1 LRVLRFGKNN
11 FTNASKDACA
21 PVFLEM
27 EKTEVLQIIE
37 AKKLVP
43 VIRTSNLDEAR
54 TAVEVLALAGFEVF
68 EITLTIP
75 NATELIRELSE
86 KHSDILLGAGTV
98 LNAEQAKNC
107 IESGAKFIVSPAFD
121 LETVK
126 FCNAENIA
134 VMPGALTPTEVFSA
148 WKSGADVVK
157 VFPSDALGGAKY
169 VKTLKSVFPHIKIM
183 PTGGVSLETIA
194 DFLKSGAIAV
204 GVGTDLVDV
213 KAIRE
218 GNLELIA
225 EKSRKYLE
233 AVR

>member
-1 LRVLRFGKNN
+1 
-11 FTNASKDACA
+11 
-21 PVFLEM
+21 M
-27 EKTEVLQIIE
+27 EKSAVLEKIE

-43 VIRTSNLDEAR
+43 VLRTSNLDEAR
-54 TAVEVLALAGFEVF
+54 QTIEVLISTGFEVF

-75 NATELIRELSE
+75 NATELIREISE
-86 KHSDILLGAGTV
+86 KKSEILIGAGTV
-98 LNAEQAKNC
+98 LTAEQAKNC

-126 FCNAENIA
+126 LCNAENIA
-134 VMPGALTPTEVFSA
+134 VMPGALTPTEVFLA

-157 VFPSDALGGAKY
+157 VFPADALGGAKY
-169 VKTLKSVFPHIKIM
+169 IKTLKSVFPEIKII
-183 PTGGVSLETIA
+183 PTGGVSLKTIA

-233 AVR
+233 TIRVEK

>member
-1 LRVLRFGKNN
+1 
-11 FTNASKDACA
+11 
-21 PVFLEM
+21 M
-27 EKTEVLQIIE
+27 EKSEVLQIIE
-37 AKKLVP
+37 EKKLVP
-43 VIRTSNLDEAR
+43 VIRTSNSDEAR
-54 TAVEVLALAGFEVF
+54 QAIEVLISTGFEVF

-75 NATELIRELSE
+75 NATELIKELSK
-86 KHSDILLGAGTV
+86 KHSEVLLGAGTV
-98 LNAEQAKNC
+98 LNAKQAKDC
-107 IESGAKFIVSPAFD
+107 IESGANFIVSPAFD

-126 FCNAENIA
+126 LCNAKNIA
-134 VMPGALTPTEVFSA
+134 VMPGALTPNEIFSA

-169 VKTLKSVFPHIKIM
+169 VKTLKSVFPQIKIM
-183 PTGGVSLETIA
+183 PTGGVSLETID

-218 GNLELIA
+218 GNLEFIA

-233 AVR
+233 AVSVENKY